1 MEELRKL
8 ICGLNPIEKFGN
20 EYQDY
25 MERVPRLNAVSGL
38 YRYRRQIDAESVRI
52 FANIAPEF
60 ASPLGNRSVAQRAKS
75 AVVSSLVDVLL
86 VSGPMAGAEPDF
98 SMVQDAKEAV
108 AMPFRCCSIQGLK
121 PAMWAS
127 ISAWRMA
134 LSSAPV

>member
-1 MEELRKL
+1 M
-8 ICGLNPIEKFGN
+8 
-20 EYQDY
+20 
-25 MERVPRLNAVSGL
+25 AWL

-108 AMPFRCCSIQGLK
+108 GDAVPVLLNTGAKAGNVGQYLRVADGVIVGSSVKLDGHTWNPVD
-121 PAMWAS
+121 PARVRAFMEAVRGMRAS
-127 ISAWRMA
+127 
-134 LSSAPV
+134 